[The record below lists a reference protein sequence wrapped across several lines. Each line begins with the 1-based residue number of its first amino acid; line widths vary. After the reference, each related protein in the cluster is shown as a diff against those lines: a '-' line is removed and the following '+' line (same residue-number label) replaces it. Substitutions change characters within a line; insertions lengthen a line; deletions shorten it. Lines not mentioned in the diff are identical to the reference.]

1 MKTPLRL
8 AIGWGLLLSRLIE
21 LGNTP
26 HSDDEN
32 IKQFEWKMP
41 LQ

>member
-1 MKTPLRL
+1 L

-26 HSDDEN
+26 HSDDETH
-32 IKQFEWKMP
+32 IKQYEWKMP
-41 LQ
+41 MQ